1 MSAGITI
8 AIDAMSGDDGPD
20 VVVPAA
26 LAYLQKKIQADSSGV
41 LYAGLK
47 HESVKNK
54 AFNIILVGDQ
64 EKLEALLRQAYH
76 KLDKAKNSHLKASVS
91 RTDDQD
97 SASELSPLAAALSE
111 QLSAHI
117 SILHAESVV
126 EMDDRPSLAFR
137 QKRDSSMAQALELVR
152 AGKADAC
159 VSAGNT
165 GALMMLGRAIL
176 GTYPGIDR
184 PAITKMFPSQ
194 GGGTFVLDLGAN
206 VDSSA
211 EHLLQFAIMGQLL
224 AKIIK
229 GVESPKVALLNVG
242 GESIKGNEQVRL
254 AASLIEEH
262 ALINYVGFA
271 EGGDIFRS
279 KADVIVC
286 DGFVGNVALKSA
298 EGAAKILLKEIK
310 DFFEASW
317 YRKLIGFLLLPLLK
331 KHLKQL
337 DPDTH
342 NGAIFLGLQGV
353 LVKSHGHASVQS
365 FEHAIDLAVQE
376 AEAKLP
382 EMINQQLEALLF

>member
-1 MSAGITI
+1 MSQGITI
-8 AIDAMSGDDGPD
+8 AIDAMSGDNGPE

-26 LAYLQKKIQADSSGV
+26 LAYLQKKLQLDSPASPLV
-41 LYAGLK
+41 SLVK
-47 HESVKNK
+47 ESDEHR
-54 AFNIILVGDQ
+54 AFNIILVGDKD
-64 EKLEALLRQAYH
+64 KLEALLRKAYR
-76 KLDKAKNSHLKASVS
+76 KLDKMRGKSLKADKVS
-91 RTDDQD
+91 ST
-97 SASELSPLAAALSE
+97 SIKPGNASSRLV
-111 QLSAHI
+111 
-117 SILHAESVV
+117 SILSDHITVVHAESVV

-137 QKRDSSMAQALELVR
+137 QKRDSSMAIALELVKD
-152 AGKADAC
+152 GKADAC

-165 GALMMLGRAIL
+165 GALMILGRAIL

-206 VDSSA
+206 VDSSS

-229 GVESPKVALLNVG
+229 GIESPKVALLNVG

-271 EGGDIFRS
+271 EGGDIFRA

-298 EGAAKILLKEIK
+298 EGAAKILLKEIR
-310 DFFEASW
+310 DFFRASW
-317 YRKLIGFLLLPLLK
+317 YRKLIGFMLLPLLK

-365 FEHAIDLAVQE
+365 FEHAIDLAAQE
-376 AEAKLP
+376 AEARLP
-382 EMINQQLEALLF
+382 EMINQQLETLLF